1 MIKLK
6 GRSVFGG
13 IAWGKLKFYHR
24 DENIVEQRI
33 IDNPLLEL
41 QRYEYAKSCALE
53 ELAQLYNVALSD
65 LGEDD
70 ASIFIIHQMLIKDED
85 FDSSVRSMIS
95 ESRYNADYAVAK
107 TARNFAQTLTKMDS
121 DYIKERAA
129 DIKDVSDRLIRH
141 IQNKAEQQFEID
153 EKAIVCADD
162 LVPSE
167 TVKLDRSKVLAFATS
182 YGSSNSHT
190 AILARTMNIPA
201 IIGVGKDLS
210 ENYSG
215 RYAAI
220 DGYSGCLY
228 IDPDEETNRALMKKQ
243 ESEAKKREL
252 LKRLKGRKNITLDGT
267 EIQIFANISGLAD
280 IERVVENDGGGIGL
294 FRSEFLYLGR
304 SSPPDEETQFYNYRQ
319 VLEGMKDKKVIIRT
333 LDIGADKNIK
343 YFGLAPEQNPALGMR
358 SIRLCLERPELF
370 KTQLRALLRA
380 SVYGRLAIMLPMI
393 SDVSEIRRTKELIE
407 DAKAQLRARN
417 QRYSE
422 NIELGIMIE
431 TPAAA
436 IMSDILAPEVDFFS
450 IGTNDLEQF
459 TLAID
464 RQNLQLESYCS
475 DQKHSA
481 LMRLMKIVC
490 ENAHKYGVWVGLCGE
505 LGGELSLTEDI
516 LRIGIDEISVAP
528 SQILPLRKKIRSIN
542 LANSPK

>member
-280 IERVVENDGGGIGL
+280 IERVIENDGGGIGL

-422 NIELGIMIE
+422 NIKLGIMIE